1 MFFSCMKDLSP
12 GRLSYPAACQA
23 PSSSEQTCQGVCP
36 FSVFATCGVFSGCTS
51 SENTRIGSHHL
62 SITIYSSYTA
72 FWRRAGIHWS
82 LTVQPDK
89 GLLQAWNRCHQWNL
103 WERHEILWEAVAFS
117 ATFLGSHQL
126 WFNKVLPATGKG
138 FHSCTA
144 SLRCICLNNN
154 SCFFVSGVF
163 PERRPPCRPRL
174 SVRVLVNLCGF
185 FHGVCL
191 LKWI

>member
-1 MFFSCMKDLSP
+1 M
-12 GRLSYPAACQA
+12 
-23 PSSSEQTCQGVCP
+23 
-36 FSVFATCGVFSGCTS
+36 FATCGVFSGCTS

-62 SITIYSSYTA
+62 SITIYSSYTP

-82 LTVQPDK
+82 LTMQPDK

-138 FHSCTA
+138 FHSFTA

-154 SCFFVSGVF
+154 SCFLSLACSLRRGLRASLSCLSGFWWISVVSLTG
-163 PERRPPCRPRL
+163 
-174 SVRVLVNLCGF
+174 SVCSSESKGLVIWGKNKQNKTCP
-185 FHGVCL
+185 
-191 LKWI
+191 